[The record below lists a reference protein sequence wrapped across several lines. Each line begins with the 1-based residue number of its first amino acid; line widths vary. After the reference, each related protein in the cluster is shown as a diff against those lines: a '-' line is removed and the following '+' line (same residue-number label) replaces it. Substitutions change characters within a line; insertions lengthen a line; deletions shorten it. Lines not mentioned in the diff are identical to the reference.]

1 MSSERQIYNFN
12 DAYALLQ
19 QNILEQFK
27 AHNPA
32 LASITCENN
41 KIIYNEESFELGYFR
56 LSQLP
61 AITWTLSAKDF
72 YEIVKLIT
80 EIENNVINEEYYIFN
95 INELL
100 EKSNLTAEETQEL
113 DNFVSTY
120 LVLAE
125 YENFLTS
132 NANTTLSKYRQIVN
146 NILYLL
152 EPNSLTEGQKLI
164 TERILNKQEEINGRG
179 KSMLRVLTN
188 PDAPSTFSEEEVPYS
203 KAGFASI
210 ILIVY
215 SIINA
220 AIILAIHLIK

>member
-1 MSSERQIYNFN
+1 MSIEQQTHNFN

-19 QNILEQFK
+19 QSIFEQFK
-27 AHNPA
+27 AHNVA
-32 LASITCENN
+32 LASISCENN

-61 AITWTLSAKDF
+61 AITWSLDANTF
-72 YEIVKLIT
+72 FEVVRLIT
-80 EIENNVINEEYYIFN
+80 EIENNQTNEEYYIFN

-100 EKSNLTAEETQEL
+100 EKQNLTSEELQEL
-113 DNFVSTY
+113 ENFISTY
-120 LVLAE
+120 LVLSE
-125 YENFLTS
+125 NENFLTS
-132 NANTTLSKYRQIVN
+132 NVNTTLSKYRQIVN

-164 TERILNKQEEINGRG
+164 TECILNRQEEMNGRG
-179 KSMLRVLTN
+179 KSMMRILTN
-188 PDAPSTFSEEEVPYS
+188 PDAPNILPEEEVPYS